1 MRLCRLAHEGDDIV
15 LALRNRDCG
24 GQDAVDTRTLGVCRA
39 DTGVG
44 DYHAPNLTWGKR
56 NVKLRFPM
64 AGPQTA
70 TPPPSPAPSSAPSPR
85 AQLIHIEVDRRL
97 GHEWDEWNGRP
108 LPGGGD
114 FSAAPGLFFR
124 FAALTVAAATGALAL
139 LLYLIGPRLGTLWP
153 LLPRILWSVLGL
165 FAVLQSLYLSV
176 IAAAFYS
183 GRSLLP
189 ERLLERGPYLQLMNY
204 TSLVARA
211 FGKRDWVEHAA
222 IDIYNT
228 LAERRGRRVGKG
240 ELLVLIPRC
249 LSKQALDG
257 VLEIAGRYEV
267 PVFVATRGQ
276 LARRVI
282 RERRPRAVV
291 AVACERDMMTGLRD
305 VAGKLPVLGLTMQ
318 LPNGPCR
325 DAAID
330 LGQMERW
337 VQGLVVAAPVPEH
350 TKR

>member
-1 MRLCRLAHEGDDIV
+1 
-15 LALRNRDCG
+15 
-24 GQDAVDTRTLGVCRA
+24 
-39 DTGVG
+39 
-44 DYHAPNLTWGKR
+44 
-56 NVKLRFPM
+56 M
-64 AGPQTA
+64 AAPQTA
-70 TPPPSPAPSSAPSPR
+70 TPPLSSASAPR

-124 FAALTVAAATGALAL
+124 FAALTLAALAAAAAL
-139 LLYLIGPRLGTLWP
+139 LLYLIGPRLAALSPP
-153 LLPRILWSVLGL
+153 LARGMWIGLGAAAGL
-165 FAVLQSLYLSV
+165 ATLYLSV
-176 IAAAFYS
+176 LAASFY
-183 GRSLLP
+183 GRRNLLP
-189 ERLLERGPYLQLMNY
+189 ERLMERGPYLQLMNY
-204 TSLVARA
+204 TSLIARA

-228 LAERRGRRVGKG
+228 LAERRCRKVGKG

-325 DAAID
+325 DATID

-337 VQGLVVAAPVPEH
+337 VQGLVAAAPARAD
-350 TKR
+350 TTR

>member
-1 MRLCRLAHEGDDIV
+1 
-15 LALRNRDCG
+15 
-24 GQDAVDTRTLGVCRA
+24 
-39 DTGVG
+39 
-44 DYHAPNLTWGKR
+44 
-56 NVKLRFPM
+56 M
-64 AGPQTA
+64 AAPQTA
-70 TPPPSPAPSSAPSPR
+70 TPPSQAPR

-124 FAALTVAAATGALAL
+124 FAALTLAVLAAGAAF
-139 LLYLIGPRLGTLWP
+139 LLYLVAPRLVTLSPP
-153 LLPRILWSVLGL
+153 LARDLWLVLAAALGL
-165 FAVLQSLYLSV
+165 ATLYLIVLVAS
-176 IAAAFYS
+176 FYG
-183 GRSLLP
+183 GRNLLP
-189 ERLLERGPYLQLMNY
+189 ERLMERGPYLQLMNY
-204 TSLVARA
+204 ASLIARA

-222 IDIYNT
+222 IDVYNT

-330 LGQMERW
+330 LDQMEKW
-337 VQGLVVAAPVPEH
+337 VQGLVA
-350 TKR
+350 TS

>member
-1 MRLCRLAHEGDDIV
+1 
-15 LALRNRDCG
+15 
-24 GQDAVDTRTLGVCRA
+24 
-39 DTGVG
+39 
-44 DYHAPNLTWGKR
+44 LTPVNR
-56 NVKLRFPM
+56 NVKLRFSMP
-64 AGPQTA
+64 ASPTA
-70 TPPPSPAPSSAPSPR
+70 AAPAPSR

-114 FSAAPGLFFR
+114 FSAVPGLFFR
-124 FAALTVAAATGALAL
+124 FAALTVAVASAAIAL
-139 LLYLIGPRLGTLWP
+139 LLYLIGPRLGTLWTP
-153 LLPRILWSVLGL
+153 LPRILWTALGVL
-165 FAVLQSLYLSV
+165 AALQWLYLGVLAGS
-176 IAAAFYS
+176 FYS
-183 GRSLLP
+183 GRNVLP
-189 ERLLERGPYLQLMNY
+189 ERLMERGPYLQLMNY
-204 TSLVARA
+204 TSLMARA

-222 IDIYNT
+222 IDVYNT
-228 LAERRGRRVGKG
+228 LAERRGRRVRKG

-330 LGQMERW
+330 LHQMERW
-337 VQGLVVAAPVPEH
+337 VQGLVGFVAPQQEPAGAPAS
-350 TKR
+350 

>member
-1 MRLCRLAHEGDDIV
+1 M
-15 LALRNRDCG
+15 
-24 GQDAVDTRTLGVCRA
+24 
-39 DTGVG
+39 
-44 DYHAPNLTWGKR
+44 
-56 NVKLRFPM
+56 KLRFPM
-64 AGPQTA
+64 PK
-70 TPPPSPAPSSAPSPR
+70 

-108 LPGGGD
+108 LPNSGD
-114 FSAAPGLFFR
+114 FSAAPGLFFGY
-124 FAALTVAAATGALAL
+124 AALTIAAATAGLAL
-139 LLYLIGPRLGTLWP
+139 LLYLVGPRLAGLWKPLPTALWTL
-153 LLPRILWSVLGL
+153 V
-165 FAVLQSLYLSV
+165 AVLAVAQWLYFALLTAS
-176 IAAAFYS
+176 FYV
-183 GRSLLP
+183 GRNLLP
-189 ERLLERGPYLQLMNY
+189 ERLLERGPYLKLMNY
-204 TSLVARA
+204 TSLLARS

-257 VLEIAGRYEV
+257 VLEVAGRYEV

-330 LGQMERW
+330 LSQMEKW
-337 VQGLVVAAPVPEH
+337 VQGLVGVESRPARERTPEQKPEH
-350 TKR
+350 APAS

>member
-1 MRLCRLAHEGDDIV
+1 
-15 LALRNRDCG
+15 
-24 GQDAVDTRTLGVCRA
+24 
-39 DTGVG
+39 
-44 DYHAPNLTWGKR
+44 
-56 NVKLRFPM
+56 M
-64 AGPQTA
+64 ASPAA
-70 TPPPSPAPSSAPSPR
+70 TPPR

-124 FAALTVAAATGALAL
+124 FAGLTLIAAAAAVAL
-139 LLYLIGPRLGTLWP
+139 LLYLVGPRVAALWGP
-153 LLPRILWSVLGL
+153 LPKVLWIALAAMAGL
-165 FAVLQSLYLSV
+165 QALYLSLV
-176 IAAAFYS
+176 AGSYFS
-183 GRSLLP
+183 GKNMLP

-204 TSLVARA
+204 TSLIARA

-228 LAERRGRRVGKG
+228 LAVRRGRRVGKG

-325 DAAID
+325 DATID
-330 LGQMERW
+330 LGQMETW
-337 VQGLVVAAPVPEH
+337 VKGWVS
-350 TKR
+350 TS

>member
-1 MRLCRLAHEGDDIV
+1 
-15 LALRNRDCG
+15 
-24 GQDAVDTRTLGVCRA
+24 
-39 DTGVG
+39 
-44 DYHAPNLTWGKR
+44 
-56 NVKLRFPM
+56 
-64 AGPQTA
+64 
-70 TPPPSPAPSSAPSPR
+70 
-85 AQLIHIEVDRRL
+85 VDRRL
-97 GHEWDEWNGRP
+97 GHEWDEWDGRP

-114 FSAAPGLFFR
+114 FSAAPGLFFQ
-124 FAALTVAAATGALAL
+124 FATVTVAAAAGALAL
-139 LLYLIGPRLGTLWP
+139 LLYLIGPRLGALWSPLAGTLW
-153 LLPRILWSVLGL
+153 SGLGV
-165 FAVLQSLYLSV
+165 FAALSWLYLSV
-176 IAAAFYS
+176 LAVSFYS
-183 GRSLLP
+183 GRNLLP

-204 TSLVARA
+204 TSLIARG

-222 IDIYNT
+222 IDVYNT
-228 LAERRGRRVGKG
+228 LAERRGRTVGKG

-257 VLEIAGRYEV
+257 VLEIAGRYAV

-330 LGQMERW
+330 LDQMEKW
-337 VQGLVVAAPVPEH
+337 VQGLVAERKPQRAP
-350 TKR
+350 TS

>member
-1 MRLCRLAHEGDDIV
+1 MA
-15 LALRNRDCG
+15 
-24 GQDAVDTRTLGVCRA
+24 
-39 DTGVG
+39 TGVS
-44 DYHAPNLTWGKR
+44 AP
-56 NVKLRFPM
+56 PS
-64 AGPQTA
+64 A
-70 TPPPSPAPSSAPSPR
+70 PPPPR

-108 LPGGGD
+108 LPGGGN
-114 FSAAPGLFFR
+114 FSAPPGLFFR
-124 FAALTVAAATGALAL
+124 FAALTLAAGTAGVAL
-139 LLYLIGPRLGTLWP
+139 LLYLVGPRLAAISPG
-153 LLPRILWSVLGL
+153 LPRALWIALALVAAIKVLYLGL
-165 FAVLQSLYLSV
+165 VAGS
-176 IAAAFYS
+176 FY
-183 GRSLLP
+183 GGTNLLP
-189 ERLLERGPYLQLMNY
+189 ERLMERGPYLQLMNY
-204 TSLVARA
+204 TSLIARA

-228 LAERRGRRVGKG
+228 LAERRGRRVGTG

-325 DAAID
+325 DAVLD
-330 LGQMERW
+330 LAQMEQW
-337 VQGLVVAAPVPEH
+337 VQGLVSTSSPPAS
-350 TKR
+350 R

>member
-1 MRLCRLAHEGDDIV
+1 M
-15 LALRNRDCG
+15 
-24 GQDAVDTRTLGVCRA
+24 
-39 DTGVG
+39 
-44 DYHAPNLTWGKR
+44 AP
-56 NVKLRFPM
+56 
-64 AGPQTA
+64 
-70 TPPPSPAPSSAPSPR
+70 PASASAPPTQPR

-97 GHEWDEWNGRP
+97 GHEWDEWDGRP

-124 FAALTVAAATGALAL
+124 RAALTIATATAAAAGIVF
-139 LLYLIGPRLGTLWP
+139 LIGPRLAGLWRG
-153 LLPRILWSVLGL
+153 LPIVLWIALGVLAG
-165 FAVLQSLYLSV
+165 VQWLYLSV
-176 IAAAFYS
+176 LAASFYS
-183 GRSLLP
+183 GRNLLP
-189 ERLLERGPYLQLMNY
+189 ERLLERGPYLQLMNF
-204 TSLVARA
+204 TSLLSRA

-222 IDIYNT
+222 IDVYNT
-228 LAERRGRRVGKG
+228 LAVRRGRKVGKG

-257 VLEIAGRYEV
+257 VLEIAGRYDV

-330 LGQMERW
+330 LGQMEKW
-337 VQGLVVAAPVPEH
+337 VRELVTDA
-350 TKR
+350 KS

>member
-1 MRLCRLAHEGDDIV
+1 
-15 LALRNRDCG
+15 
-24 GQDAVDTRTLGVCRA
+24 
-39 DTGVG
+39 
-44 DYHAPNLTWGKR
+44 
-56 NVKLRFPM
+56 M
-64 AGPQTA
+64 ATA
-70 TPPPSPAPSSAPSPR
+70 ASAPPATPR

-97 GHEWDEWNGRP
+97 GHEWDEWDGRA

-114 FSAAPGLFFR
+114 FSAPPGLFFR
-124 FAALTVAAATGALAL
+124 FAALT
-139 LLYLIGPRLGTLWP
+139 
-153 LLPRILWSVLGL
+153 
-165 FAVLQSLYLSV
+165 
-176 IAAAFYS
+176 IAAAALVVGLLFYLLAPRLS
-183 GRSLLP
+183 ALWPALFPKALWIALAVGAGITALYLGLVAASYYGGTNLLP

-204 TSLVARA
+204 TSVVARL

-228 LAERRGRRVGKG
+228 LAARRGRKVGKG

-325 DAAID
+325 DAALD
-330 LGQMERW
+330 LGQMEQW
-337 VQGLVVAAPVPEH
+337 VRGLVGVSP
-350 TKR
+350 R

>member
-1 MRLCRLAHEGDDIV
+1 MA
-15 LALRNRDCG
+15 
-24 GQDAVDTRTLGVCRA
+24 
-39 DTGVG
+39 
-44 DYHAPNLTWGKR
+44 APT
-56 NVKLRFPM
+56 
-64 AGPQTA
+64 TA
-70 TPPPSPAPSSAPSPR
+70 TPPSQAPR

-114 FSAAPGLFFR
+114 FSAAPGVFFR
-124 FAALTVAAATGALAL
+124 FAALTVVVATATLAL
-139 LLYLIGPRLGTLWP
+139 LLYLIGPRLAALWAP
-153 LLPRILWSVLGL
+153 FADDLWIALGVLAGL
-165 FAVLQSLYLSV
+165 TALYLV
-176 IAAAFYS
+176 VLAASYYG
-183 GRSLLP
+183 GRNLLP
-189 ERLLERGPYLQLMNY
+189 ERLMERGPYLQLMNY
-204 TSLVARA
+204 TSLVARG

-222 IDIYNT
+222 IDVYNT

-282 RERRPRAVV
+282 GERRPRAVV

-325 DAAID
+325 DATID

-337 VQGLVVAAPVPEH
+337 VQELVAEAPARGR
-350 TKR
+350 TRQ

>member
-1 MRLCRLAHEGDDIV
+1 
-15 LALRNRDCG
+15 
-24 GQDAVDTRTLGVCRA
+24 
-39 DTGVG
+39 
-44 DYHAPNLTWGKR
+44 
-56 NVKLRFPM
+56 M
-64 AGPQTA
+64 A
-70 TPPPSPAPSSAPSPR
+70 R

-108 LPGGGD
+108 LPRGGD
-114 FSAAPGLFFR
+114 FSAPPGVFFR
-124 FAALTVAAATGALAL
+124 FAALTVAAAAGATAF
-139 LLYLIGPRLGTLWP
+139 LLYLIGPRLGTLWVP
-153 LLPRILWSVLGL
+153 LPRILWITLATLAGL
-165 FAVLQSLYLSV
+165 MTLYLS
-176 IAAAFYS
+176 ALTASYYS
-183 GRSLLP
+183 GRNLLP
-189 ERLLERGPYLQLMNY
+189 ERLMERGAYLQLMNY
-204 TSLVARA
+204 TSLLARG

-222 IDIYNT
+222 IDVYNT
-228 LAERRGRRVGKG
+228 LAERRGRKVGKG

-257 VLEIAGRYEV
+257 VLEIAGRYDV

-325 DAAID
+325 DATID
-330 LGQMERW
+330 LKQMEKW
-337 VQGLVVAAPVPEH
+337 VQGLVAS
-350 TKR
+350 

>member
-1 MRLCRLAHEGDDIV
+1 
-15 LALRNRDCG
+15 
-24 GQDAVDTRTLGVCRA
+24 
-39 DTGVG
+39 
-44 DYHAPNLTWGKR
+44 
-56 NVKLRFPM
+56 
-64 AGPQTA
+64 
-70 TPPPSPAPSSAPSPR
+70 
-85 AQLIHIEVDRRL
+85 LIHIEVDRRL

-124 FAALTVAAATGALAL
+124 FAALTIVTATGVVAF
-139 LLYLIGPRLGTLWP
+139 LLYLVGPRLGTLSP
-153 LLPRILWSVLGL
+153 LVPRVLWMALGVV
-165 FAVLQSLYLSV
+165 AVVQWLYLSV
-176 IAAAFYS
+176 LAASFYS
-183 GRSLLP
+183 GRNLLP

-204 TSLVARA
+204 TSLVARG

-222 IDIYNT
+222 IDVYNT

-325 DAAID
+325 DASID
-330 LGQMERW
+330 LAQMERW
-337 VQGLVVAAPVPEH
+337 VQGLVAEAPARED

>member
-1 MRLCRLAHEGDDIV
+1 
-15 LALRNRDCG
+15 
-24 GQDAVDTRTLGVCRA
+24 
-39 DTGVG
+39 
-44 DYHAPNLTWGKR
+44 
-56 NVKLRFPM
+56 M
-64 AGPQTA
+64 AK
-70 TPPPSPAPSSAPSPR
+70 

-108 LPGGGD
+108 LPNSGD

-124 FAALTVAAATGALAL
+124 FAALTIAVVTAAVAL
-139 LLYLIGPRLGTLWP
+139 LLYLVAPRLAGLWRPLPTTLW
-153 LLPRILWSVLGL
+153 IVLG
-165 FAVLQSLYLSV
+165 VLVAAQWLYLAILAASLYL
-176 IAAAFYS
+176 
-183 GRSLLP
+183 GRNVLP
-189 ERLLERGPYLQLMNY
+189 ERLMERGPYLQLMNY
-204 TSLVARA
+204 TSLIARA

-222 IDIYNT
+222 IDVYNT
-228 LAERRGRRVGKG
+228 LAERRGRKVGKG

-305 VAGKLPVLGLTMQ
+305 VAGRLPVLGLTMQ

-325 DAAID
+325 DASID
-330 LGQMERW
+330 LGQMEKW
-337 VQGLVVAAPVPEH
+337 VQGLVDGDGASGGPRRPQQQAEHAPSA
-350 TKR
+350 

>member
-1 MRLCRLAHEGDDIV
+1 M
-15 LALRNRDCG
+15 
-24 GQDAVDTRTLGVCRA
+24 
-39 DTGVG
+39 
-44 DYHAPNLTWGKR
+44 
-56 NVKLRFPM
+56 KLRFPM
-64 AGPQTA
+64 AAPQTA
-70 TPPPSPAPSSAPSPR
+70 SPPPPSPSSAPAPR

-108 LPGGGD
+108 LPRGGD
-114 FSAAPGLFFR
+114 FSAAAALFFR
-124 FAALTVAAATGALAL
+124 FAALTVATVTGVVAL

-153 LLPRILWSVLGL
+153 LLPRILWIVLGL
-165 FAVLQSLYLSV
+165 FAVLQWLYLSV
-176 IAAAFYS
+176 LAASFYG
-183 GRSLLP
+183 GRNLLP

-204 TSLVARA
+204 TSLIARG

-222 IDIYNT
+222 IDVYNT

-325 DAAID
+325 DATID

-337 VQGLVVAAPVPEH
+337 VQGLVAAAPARED

>member
-1 MRLCRLAHEGDDIV
+1 
-15 LALRNRDCG
+15 
-24 GQDAVDTRTLGVCRA
+24 
-39 DTGVG
+39 
-44 DYHAPNLTWGKR
+44 
-56 NVKLRFPM
+56 M
-64 AGPQTA
+64 AK
-70 TPPPSPAPSSAPSPR
+70 

-108 LPGGGD
+108 LPNAGD
-114 FSAAPGLFFR
+114 FSAPARVFFTT
-124 FAALTVAAATGALAL
+124 AVLTIAAASAAAAL
-139 LLYLIGPRLGTLWP
+139 LLYLIGPRLGALWRP
-153 LLPRILWSVLGL
+153 LPTILWLTL
-165 FAVLQSLYLSV
+165 AALAVLQWLYLGVLGVS
-176 IAAAFYS
+176 FYS
-183 GRSLLP
+183 GRNLLP

-204 TSLVARA
+204 TSLLART
-211 FGKRDWVEHAA
+211 FGRRDWVEHAA
-222 IDIYNT
+222 IDVYNT
-228 LAERRGRRVGKG
+228 LAERRGRRIGKG

-330 LGQMERW
+330 LEQMEKW
-337 VQGLVVAAPVPEH
+337 VQGLVA
-350 TKR
+350 TS

>member
-1 MRLCRLAHEGDDIV
+1 
-15 LALRNRDCG
+15 
-24 GQDAVDTRTLGVCRA
+24 
-39 DTGVG
+39 
-44 DYHAPNLTWGKR
+44 
-56 NVKLRFPM
+56 VKLRFLM
-64 AGPQTA
+64 A
-70 TPPPSPAPSSAPSPR
+70 PPPTAAPPASSAPPQTSPR

-114 FSAAPGLFFR
+114 FSAAPRVFFR
-124 FAALTVAAATGALAL
+124 FAALTIAAATGALAL
-139 LLYLIGPRLGTLWP
+139 LLYLIGPRLGTLSP
-153 LLPRILWSVLGL
+153 LVPRILWSLVAVL
-165 FAVLQSLYLSV
+165 AVLQWLYLGV
-176 IAAAFYS
+176 LAASFYG
-183 GRSLLP
+183 GRNLLP
-189 ERLLERGPYLQLMNY
+189 ERLMERGPYLQLMNY
-204 TSLVARA
+204 TSLIARA

-222 IDIYNT
+222 IDVYNT
-228 LAERRGRRVGKG
+228 LAERRGRKLGKG

-325 DAAID
+325 DAVID
-330 LGQMERW
+330 LGQMEHW
-337 VQGLVVAAPVPEH
+337 VRGLVGAAPAPGH
-350 TKR
+350 TTP

>member
-1 MRLCRLAHEGDDIV
+1 V
-15 LALRNRDCG
+15 S
-24 GQDAVDTRTLGVCRA
+24 
-39 DTGVG
+39 
-44 DYHAPNLTWGKR
+44 APQ
-56 NVKLRFPM
+56 V
-64 AGPQTA
+64 
-70 TPPPSPAPSSAPSPR
+70 PAPSATSPEPQPR

-108 LPGGGD
+108 LPRGGD

-124 FAALTVAAATGALAL
+124 FAALTVAAATGVVAL
-139 LLYLIGPRLGTLWP
+139 LLYLIGPRLGGLWGP
-153 LLPRILWSVLGL
+153 LPSVLWITL
-165 FAVLQSLYLSV
+165 AVLAGLKALYLSV
-176 IAAAFYS
+176 LALSYYG
-183 GRSLLP
+183 GRNLLP
-189 ERLLERGPYLQLMNY
+189 ERLMERGPYLQLMNY
-204 TSLVARA
+204 TSLVARG

-222 IDIYNT
+222 IDVYNT

-325 DAAID
+325 DASID
-330 LGQMERW
+330 LTQMEKW
-337 VQGLVVAAPVPEH
+337 VQGLVSG
-350 TKR
+350 TQRQS